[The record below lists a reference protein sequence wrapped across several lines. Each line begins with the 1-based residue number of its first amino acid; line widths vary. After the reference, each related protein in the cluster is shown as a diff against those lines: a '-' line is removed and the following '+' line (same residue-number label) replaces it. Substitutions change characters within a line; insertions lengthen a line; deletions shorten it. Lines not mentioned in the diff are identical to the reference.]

1 MTTYFGES
9 GSDARYYLRPYT
21 MSASTAAKASAS
33 TAAKASA
40 PAVAPTSAQVSAQV
54 SARASDEAIDITP
67 ITSSQLLE
75 GLEDQTRTFTS
86 ISGLRSA
93 INTLSNHLYQGTE
106 ISQYLV
112 FQSVTEDDFAKIDE
126 KRYTINRALRFTYCT
141 DINTLIIKVPTKEH
155 ERVTRAFSHD
165 FVHRIEHM
173 GLTELYD
180 LCDMGGTTYTERSTK
195 KEADSCWRPIA
206 TRPNPLDWPT
216 LVFEV
221 GVSETLRK
229 LRNDAQ
235 WWLANSQGR
244 VKIVLL
250 FKINRVA
257 RTIHIEKWECRP
269 VTPTYAL
276 RSNRPPV
283 QVPTQIQTVDIDANG
298 VTGSPPATTPPLVL
312 HFQNILLRQPVPP
325 EQDVIYTAQDL
336 QGLVN
341 AIWAVL

>member
-21 MSASTAAKASAS
+21 MSASTAAKASA
-33 TAAKASA
+33 
-40 PAVAPTSAQVSAQV
+40 PAVAPTSTQV

-93 INTLSNHLYQGTE
+93 IRTLSNHLYQGTA

-112 FQSVTEDDFAKIDE
+112 FQSVTEGDFAEIEE
-126 KRYTINRALRFTYCT
+126 KRYAIRRGLRFTYCT
-141 DINTLIIKVPTKEH
+141 DIDTLIIKVPSREH
-155 ERVTRAFSHD
+155 ERVNRAFTHD
-165 FVHRIEHM
+165 FARRIEHM
-173 GLTELYD
+173 GLTDIDD
-180 LCDMGGTTYTERSTK
+180 LCDMGGTTYTGRSTK
-195 KEADSCWRPIA
+195 KEADSCWRPVA

-229 LRNDAQ
+229 LRNDVR

-250 FKINRVA
+250 FKIDRVA

-298 VTGSPPATTPPLVL
+298 VVTGSPPATTPPLVL

-325 EQDVIYTAQDL
+325 EQDVIYTAQNL
-336 QGLVN
+336 QRLANG
-341 AIWAVL
+341 IWAVL

>member
-1 MTTYFGES
+1 
-9 GSDARYYLRPYT
+9 
-21 MSASTAAKASAS
+21 MSASTAANASAS
-33 TAAKASA
+33 TAA
-40 PAVAPTSAQVSAQV
+40 PAVAPTSAQV

-126 KRYTINRALRFTYCT
+126 KRYTINRALRFTYCA
-141 DINTLIIKVPTKEH
+141 DINTLIVKVPTREH
-155 ERVTRAFSHD
+155 ERVTRAFTHD
-165 FVHRIEHM
+165 FARRIEHM
-173 GLTELYD
+173 GLTDLDD
-180 LCDMGGTTYTERSTK
+180 LCDMGATTYQGRSTK
-195 KEADSCWRPIA
+195 KEADSCWRPVA

-250 FKINRVA
+250 FKIDRVA
-257 RTIHIEKWECRP
+257 RTIHIEKWECIP

-298 VTGSPPATTPPLVL
+298 VVTGSPPPATPPLVL

-325 EQDVIYTAQDL
+325 EQDVIYTAQNL
-336 QGLVN
+336 QRLAIG
-341 AIWAVL
+341 IWAVL